1 MKLDGL
7 AGLGWVDVAMLG
19 LLLLSLV
26 AGLWRGLIFEVLSLA
41 GYVLAWFAAQWYAPR
56 VADEL
61 PWEAALQSWRLP
73 VAYMLVFA
81 GALMLC
87 GLAARL
93 LRRLVQASPLGP
105 LDRLLGGGFGLLRG
119 LLALLVAST
128 LGALTPL
135 ARAPAWQQ
143 SSGAAWL
150 QALRQEIQPVLPPAV
165 ARHLPA
171 P

>member
-1 MKLDGL
+1 MDGL

-19 LLLLSLV
+19 LLLLSLL

-56 VADEL
+56 VAVWL
-61 PWEAALQSWRLP
+61 PWEGALPAWRLAA
-73 VAYMLVFA
+73 AYVLVFVL
-81 GALMLC
+81 ALLLC

-93 LRRLVQASPLGP
+93 MRLLVQASPLGP

-119 LLALLVAST
+119 LLVLLVLST
-128 LGALTPL
+128 LVAMTPF
-135 ARAPAWQQ
+135 ARAPAWAD
-143 SSGAAWL
+143 SRGATWL
-150 QALRQEIQPVLPPAV
+150 QALREGIQPALPSSV

>member
-1 MKLDGL
+1 M
-7 AGLGWVDVAMLG
+7 AGVAAGPGWVDVAMLG
-19 LLLLSLV
+19 LLLLSSL
-26 AGLWRGLIFEVLSLA
+26 AGLWRGLIFELLSLA
-41 GYVLAWFAAQWYAPR
+41 GYVAAWFAAQWYAPV
-56 VADEL
+56 VAEWL
-61 PWEAALQSWRLP
+61 PWEGALPAWRLAA
-73 VAYMLVFA
+73 AYVLVFM
-81 GALMLC
+81 GAVLAC

-93 LRRLVQASPLGP
+93 LRFLVQASPLGP

-119 LLALLVAST
+119 LLVLLVLST
-128 LGALTPL
+128 LVMLTPL

-150 QALRQEIQPVLPPAV
+150 QALRQEIQPVLPSAV